1 MKGCIKM
8 KKLFTAALV
17 LALAVSMSLTAGA
30 AGFVSSPTNNPAP
43 ELDEPVGGV
52 EITPY
57 SDRED
62 LPAEEREDL
71 EGAYKNIID
80 STDLSDLVDE
90 LKDIADELDIP
101 AGNIAASDLFDIT
114 YVGEGTVKITLNSDT
129 LEHFVG
135 LMVYEDGKWTLVD
148 DARVENGK
156 LIFATAI
163 SGPYAVLV
171 DAGKYTKPPKTGD
184 DNSIALYA
192 CIMVASALAFV
203 VVNKKARQA

>member
-1 MKGCIKM
+1 M

-43 ELDEPVGGV
+43 ELDNPPGGV
-52 EITPY
+52 EVTPY
-57 SDRED
+57 AEREDLPEEDRED
-62 LPAEEREDL
+62 LED
-71 EGAYKNIID
+71 AYKDIID
-80 STDLSDLVDE
+80 STDLSDLVEE
-90 LKDIADELDIP
+90 LKDIAEELDIP

-114 YVGEGTVKITLNSDT
+114 YVGEEAVSITLKGDA
-129 LEHFVG
+129 LEYFVG
-135 LMVYEDGKWTLVD
+135 LMVYEDGQWTLVD
-148 DARVENGK
+148 DARVENGR
-156 LIFATAI
+156 LVFTTDI

-203 VVNKKARQA
+203 VVNKKAKQA